1 MDKTLFNLHDLV
13 LLLIAFECIAVALYI
28 GFNRPK
34 QSIPTTLLIAFF
46 AVHAGIALNELV
58 LWGSTFRYWVL
69 EASPNFFFILDFT
82 YWLDGPLLF
91 LFICAITRNHFS
103 WQRWHGAL
111 ALPVVVFAIFI
122 YFHFYA
128 LPYEQKYS
136 LIKDYTFADFNYV
149 MVDLIAKFI
158 RVVLAGL
165 SVHYLLKAEPQVTQ
179 KFNVPVWLPKILMAF
194 TGILIWEMLLSVLKV
209 YHSLYVLPNY
219 DIVEYVG
226 LASYYM
232 QFGLINTVLFM
243 AASHFLSAGTIKP
256 KPAEK
261 EPVNMAIVEKL
272 EATMKAEQ
280 PYLNQNLSFER
291 LAEKLDIPVKELSN
305 TINRYYE
312 VNFYEFINNYRIQ
325 EAKRLLEDPAQFD
338 KSITDVFYDA
348 GFNSKSVYNTLFK
361 KRFNKTPSQY
371 RKDFKQQLAK
381 QIA

>member
-1 MDKTLFNLHDLV
+1 M
-13 LLLIAFECIAVALYI
+13 
-28 GFNRPK
+28 
-34 QSIPTTLLIAFF
+34 
-46 AVHAGIALNELV
+46 
-58 LWGSTFRYWVL
+58 
-69 EASPNFFFILDFT
+69 
-82 YWLDGPLLF
+82 
-91 LFICAITRNHFS
+91 AI
-103 WQRWHGAL
+103 
-111 ALPVVVFAIFI
+111 
-122 YFHFYA
+122 
-128 LPYEQKYS
+128 
-136 LIKDYTFADFNYV
+136 
-149 MVDLIAKFI
+149 
-158 RVVLAGL
+158 
-165 SVHYLLKAEPQVTQ
+165 
-179 KFNVPVWLPKILMAF
+179 

>member
-13 LLLIAFECIAVALYI
+13 LLLIAFECLAVSLYI

-34 QSIPTTLLIAFF
+34 PSIPTTLLIGFF

-69 EASPNFFFILDFT
+69 EATPDVFFVLNFT

-91 LFICAITRNHFS
+91 LFICSITLTNFR
-103 WQRWHGAL
+103 WQRWHAAL
-111 ALPVVVFAIFI
+111 AAPVLLFAVFI

-149 MVDLIAKFI
+149 LVDLFAKMA
-158 RVVLAGL
+158 RVAFAGL
-165 SVHYLLKAEPQVTQ
+165 SIHYLLKADTQVTQ
-179 KFNVPVWLPKILMAF
+179 KFNVPQWLPKVLIALA
-194 TGILIWEMLLSVLKV
+194 GILVWEMLLSMLKV

-232 QFGLINTVLFM
+232 QFALINTVLFM

-256 KPAEK
+256 KSAEK

-312 VNFYEFINNYRIQ
+312 VNFYEFINNYRIL
-325 EAKRLLEDPAQFD
+325 EAQRLLEDPNQFD

-371 RKDFKQQLAK
+371 RKDYKQQLAK
-381 QIA
+381 QTA